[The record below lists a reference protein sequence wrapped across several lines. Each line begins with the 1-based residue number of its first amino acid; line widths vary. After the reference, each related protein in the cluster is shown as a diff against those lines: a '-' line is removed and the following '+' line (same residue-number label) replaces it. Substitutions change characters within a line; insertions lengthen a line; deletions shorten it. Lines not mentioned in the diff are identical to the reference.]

1 MPAAALLY
9 LIALPNHK
17 YWQYIY
23 KKKIKKKKEEKKGF
37 GTCPQ
42 RASIAFL
49 ARTTVVG
56 TWLAT
61 IKYVL

>member
-1 MPAAALLY
+1 MLAAALLY

-17 YWQYIY
+17 YWHYIY
-23 KKKIKKKKEEKKGF
+23 KKNKNKKGEKKGF
-37 GTCPQ
+37 GTCPK
-42 RASIAFL
+42 RASMAFL

-56 TWLAT
+56 TWLTT

>member
-1 MPAAALLY
+1 MLATALLY

-17 YWQYIY
+17 YWHYIY
-23 KKKIKKKKEEKKGF
+23 KKNKKGGEERF
-37 GTCPQ
+37 WYMSPTGQP
-42 RASIAFL
+42 SIAFW